1 MSKFFGKEKS
11 IMKKSFY
18 FVLIILAV
26 GAFNNSYSQKLLT
39 LDEAITTALNQNTN
53 VVKSTNSIAVFQS
66 GVKSAYGNLIPSLSL
81 GGQFGWQ
88 KVTNSERTT
97 QLDSLGNEVTTGPT
111 EYDSRYWSVSAGGN
125 VTLFNGLSNIA
136 TINQS
141 KANLES
147 AKFSLEKLKQDVT
160 LQTITYYTQII
171 SYQKLLVFQQENL
184 KYNEG
189 LLDQI
194 KEKFDLKIVPIN
206 DVYSQE
212 AQTANSKVLYLEAK
226 NNLELSKV
234 NLLNYLSIDVSQSYQ
249 FDSTATAYNDSTLF
263 NNSLENLYE
272 YALNNR
278 KDYQSMIY
286 QLESVKEQSTI
297 ASSGLFPSLTANY
310 GFASSFNNPANI
322 FNQKVYSIGLSLNI
336 PIFSNWN
343 TENAIEAADVQIQNT
358 SEELKALQL
367 SIKTEVKTADL
378 NLQTIKEQVDAS
390 DIALTASRES
400 WKIKT
405 ETYNQ
410 GAATYLDLQQS
421 YNNYLQAQYN
431 KIYNDFNF
439 ILAQYTLLNA
449 LGQLINN

>member
-1 MSKFFGKEKS
+1 
-11 IMKKSFY
+11 MKKLFY
-18 FVLIILAV
+18 FIFITTCISP
-26 GAFNNSYSQKLLT
+26 FHNSYSQKVLT
-39 LDEAITTALNQNTN
+39 LDEAITIALNQNTN
-53 VVKSTNSIAVFQS
+53 VVKGTNSLATFQA
-66 GVKSAYGNLIPSLSL
+66 GVKSAYGNLIPNLSL

-136 TINQS
+136 QINQS

-147 AKFSLEKLKQDVT
+147 AKFTLEKLKQDVI
-160 LQTITYYTQII
+160 LQTITYYIQII
-171 SYQKLLVFQQENL
+171 SYEKLLNFQAENL

-189 LLDQI
+189 LLAEI
-194 KEKFDLKIVPIN
+194 KEKFELKIVPVN
-206 DVYSQE
+206 DVYSQQ
-212 AQTANSKVLYLEAK
+212 AQTANAKVLYLEAK

-234 NLLNYLSIDVSQSYQ
+234 NLLNYLSVDVSQIYQ
-249 FDSTATAYNDSTLF
+249 YDSTATAVNDSMLF
-263 NNSLENLYE
+263 NDSLEGLYD

-322 FNQKVYSIGLSLNI
+322 FNQKVYSVGLSLNI

-343 TENAIEAADVQIQNT
+343 TENAIEAADVQFQNT
-358 SEELKALQL
+358 NEELKALQL
-367 SIKTEVKTADL
+367 SIKSDVKTADL
-378 NLQTIKEQVDAS
+378 NLQTIKEQLDAS

-431 KIYNDFNF
+431 KIFNDYNFV
-439 ILAQYTLLNA
+439 LAQFTLLNA
-449 LGQLINN
+449 LGQGIKN

>member
-1 MSKFFGKEKS
+1 
-11 IMKKSFY
+11 MKKLFY
-18 FVLIILAV
+18 FIFITICISP
-26 GAFNNSYSQKLLT
+26 FDNSYSQKVLT
-39 LDEAITTALNQNTN
+39 LDEAITIALNQNTN
-53 VVKSTNSIAVFQS
+53 VVKGTNSLATFQA
-66 GVKSAYGNLIPSLSL
+66 GVKSAYGNLIPNLSL

-147 AKFSLEKLKQDVT
+147 AKFTLEKLKQDVI
-160 LQTITYYTQII
+160 LQTITYYIQII
-171 SYQKLLVFQQENL
+171 SYEKLLNFQAENL

-189 LLDQI
+189 LLAEI
-194 KEKFDLKIVPIN
+194 KEKFELKIVPVN
-206 DVYSQE
+206 DVYSQQ
-212 AQTANSKVLYLEAK
+212 AQTANAKVLYLEAK

-234 NLLNYLSIDVSQSYQ
+234 NLLNYLSVDVSQSYQ
-249 FDSTATAYNDSTLF
+249 YDSTATAVNDSMLF
-263 NNSLENLYE
+263 NNSLEGLYD

-278 KDYQSMIY
+278 KDYQSMVY
-286 QLESVKEQSTI
+286 QLESTKQQVTI
-297 ASSGLFPSLTANY
+297 AKSGLFPSLSANY

-322 FNQKVYSIGLSLNI
+322 FNQKVYSVGLSLNI

-343 TENAIEAADVQIQNT
+343 TENAIEAADVQFQNT
-358 SEELKALQL
+358 NEELKALQL
-367 SIKTEVKTADL
+367 SIKSDVKTADL
-378 NLQTIKEQVDAS
+378 NLQTIKEQLDAS
-390 DIALTASRES
+390 DIALTASKES

-431 KIYNDFNF
+431 KIFNDYN
-439 ILAQYTLLNA
+439 IVLARYTLLNA
-449 LGQLINN
+449 LGQ